1 MTSKTA
7 AAAGSAID
15 RRSGEAGKPRARAKP
30 GKRGKPSWAGLSAR
44 AGRGRDVRCGYVDVD
59 GGQLHYREVAGS
71 APAIVFLHQTASA
84 SSSFQRVMQ
93 RLRLPNRLIALDTPG
108 FGGSFAPRGWPSMT
122 DYARWAIEALDALRV
137 GRFHV
142 FGQHTGANI
151 AGELAVRHA
160 ARVRSVT
167 MLGPV
172 PMSAA
177 ERREFRKLLAEPIRP
192 RPDGGHLLENWG
204 YAAQYNPGCDLEVMH
219 DEVVSMLRAWRGRPQ
234 AYRAV
239 SFNDSLAVLRR
250 IRAPVLLM
258 TSPGDYFF
266 PRFLEVCAVR
276 PDAAVATVGGDNFQA
291 LLDPDGVARALERF
305 LGES

>member
-7 AAAGSAID
+7 AAARSAIG
-15 RRSGEAGKPRARAKP
+15 RHSGKAGKPRTRARL
-30 GKRGKPSWAGLSAR
+30 GRRGKPSRAGLPPRAR
-44 AGRGRDVRCGYVDVD
+44 RGRDVRCGYVDVD
-59 GGQLHYREVAGS
+59 GGQLHYREVAGL

-84 SSSFQRVMQ
+84 SSSFERVMQ

-108 FGGSFAPRGWPSMT
+108 FGGSFAPRGWPSVA
-122 DYARWAIEALDALRV
+122 DYAHWTIEALDALRV

-151 AGELAVRHA
+151 AGELAVRHPR
-160 ARVRSVT
+160 RVRSVT

-177 ERREFRKLLAEPIRP
+177 ERREFRRLRGDPIRP
-192 RPDGGHLLENWG
+192 RADGGHLLENWG
-204 YAAQYNPGCDLEVMH
+204 YAAQYNPGCDVEVMH
-219 DEVVSMLRAWRGRPQ
+219 DEVVSMLRAWRARPQ

-258 TSPGDYFF
+258 SSPGDYFF
-266 PRFLEVCAVR
+266 PRFPEVCAVR
-276 PDAAVATVGGDNFQA
+276 PDAAVVTVGGDNFQA

-305 LGES
+305 VEGG